1 MDLHLLDLTGATQ
14 WTLASTILFSII
26 AAIATFVLLK
36 SAPRSHKLTGFF
48 TVVPTCIIINTVVF
62 ADLFDVFT
70 KLVPHFGL
78 YPIVGF
84 LASVCLS
91 ILGLFLIAVFCGRSV
106 LNKKGAVI
114 NATLSLVCLFIDT
127 YLTYSAWKFARDTY
141 KAELFRHDAGMID
154 IKDALPYITSDFGI
168 EIPIVAVLFIFL
180 IVYFISLTALK
191 SPEEIRKDDI
201 ARRGAFT
208 YGSKKQPIA
217 DDNDSFVRCCAYCE
231 HADCIESSRARMQC
245 HYKGIVPSSGVC
257 RKYVYDPLKRK
268 AFRPRISSL
277 DTSDIDVDR
286 EI

>member
-14 WTLASTILFSII
+14 WTFASTILFSII

-70 KLVPHFGL
+70 KLFPHFGL

-106 LNKKGAVI
+106 LKKKGVVI
-114 NATLSLVCLFIDT
+114 NAVCSIFCLIINT
-127 YLTYSAWKFARDTY
+127 YLTCSAWEFARDTY
-141 KAELFRHDAGMID
+141 KTELFRHDAGMID
-154 IKDALPYITSDFGI
+154 IKDAIPYIASDYGI
-168 EIPIVAVLFIFL
+168 EIPTVAVLFIFL
-180 IVYFISLTALK
+180 IVYFILLTALK
-191 SPEEIRKDDI
+191 SSEEIREDDV
-201 ARRGAFT
+201 A
-208 YGSKKQPIA
+208 
-217 DDNDSFVRCCAYCE
+217 RCCAYCE

-245 HYKGIVPSSGVC
+245 HYKGIVPSSSVC

-268 AFRPRISSL
+268 AFRPRIASL